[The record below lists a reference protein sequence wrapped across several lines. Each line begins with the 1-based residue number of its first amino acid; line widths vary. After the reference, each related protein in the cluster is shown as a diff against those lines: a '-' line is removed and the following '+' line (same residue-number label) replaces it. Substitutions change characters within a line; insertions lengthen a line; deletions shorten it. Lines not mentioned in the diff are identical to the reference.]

1 MASTKTISI
10 FYDAGKPTY
19 IYLKLKPTAVPKAKT
34 KAHSTRTETKRDGR
48 PGNSAHISEGMKRW
62 WRNRRREGK

>member
-19 IYLKLKPTAVPKAKT
+19 IYLKLKPTSPAKTALPKT
-34 KAHSTRTETKRDGR
+34 KARSARTETKRDGR
-48 PGNSAHISEGMKRW
+48 PSNSAHISEGMKR
-62 WRNRRREGK
+62 